1 MQKLSGT
8 TIILR
13 LEGLAL
19 ALACLWLFSLF
30 HQSWWLF
37 ALLILTP
44 DLSMLG
50 YLAGPKVGAALYNA
64 AHSWVTV
71 AGFFFLFWYF
81 PEWFDW
87 INDTYGYFSGKDTGG
102 VLLLSLPFILGAH
115 IGIDRVLGYGLKHR
129 TGFKDTHL
137 GRIGKTPLP
146 LVGRG

>member
-1 MQKLSGT
+1 MGNISGT

-19 ALACLWLFSLF
+19 ALACLWLYALF

-37 ALLILTP
+37 ALLILAP

-64 AHSWVTV
+64 VHSWVTV
-71 AGFFFLFWYF
+71 VALFFFAFY
-81 PEWFDW
+81 P
-87 INDTYGYFSGKDTGG
+87 GG
-102 VLLLSLPFILGAH
+102 SDPFLLPLPFILGAH
-115 IGIDRVLGYGLKHR
+115 IGIDRALGFGLKHR

-137 GRIGKTPLP
+137 GRIGRTL
-146 LVGRG
+146 RSE

>member
-1 MQKLSGT
+1 MNNISGT

-37 ALLILTP
+37 AVLILAP

-50 YLAGPKVGAALYNA
+50 YFAGPKVGAALYNA
-64 AHSWVTV
+64 VHSWVLVV
-71 AGFFFLFWYF
+71 ALFFLAFY
-81 PEWFDW
+81 P
-87 INDTYGYFSGKDTGG
+87 GG
-102 VLLLSLPFILGAH
+102 GDPLYLSITFILGAH
-115 IGIDRVLGYGLKHR
+115 IGIDRALGYGLKHR

-137 GRIGKTPLP
+137 GRLGKAA
-146 LVGRG
+146 

>member
-1 MQKLSGT
+1 MDRISGT

-19 ALACLWLFSLF
+19 ALGCLWLYGPIF

-64 AHSWVTV
+64 VHSWVLFV
-71 AGFFFLFWYF
+71 ALVFLAFYPGRGDPF
-81 PEWFDW
+81 
-87 INDTYGYFSGKDTGG
+87 
-102 VLLLSLPFILGAH
+102 LLSLPFILGAH
-115 IGIDRVLGYGLKHR
+115 IGIDRALGYGLKHR

-137 GRIGKTPLP
+137 GRL
-146 LVGRG
+146 GRAA